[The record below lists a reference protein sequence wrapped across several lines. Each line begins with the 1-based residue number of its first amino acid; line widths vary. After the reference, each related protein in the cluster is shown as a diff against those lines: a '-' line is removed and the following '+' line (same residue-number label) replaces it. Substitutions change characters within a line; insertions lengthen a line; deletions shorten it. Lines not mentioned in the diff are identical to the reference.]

1 MFPRQV
7 PFKVSEGEAVV
18 GVRGHSLGQ
27 RNIPLGARGWNKL
40 GSKGQTS
47 ERQRRDVG
55 PDFAGE
61 PEMWALSPDS
71 H

>member
-1 MFPRQV
+1 MRQV

-18 GVRGHSLGQ
+18 GMRGHGLGQ
-27 RNIPLGARGWNKL
+27 RNIPLEALGWKKL

-47 ERQRRDVG
+47 ERWRRDVG